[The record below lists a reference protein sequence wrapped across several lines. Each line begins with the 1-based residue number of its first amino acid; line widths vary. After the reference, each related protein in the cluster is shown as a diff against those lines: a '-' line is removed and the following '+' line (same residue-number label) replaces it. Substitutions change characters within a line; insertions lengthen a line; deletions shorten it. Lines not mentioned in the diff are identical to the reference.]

1 MIRSLF
7 IQTAAA
13 LFVFGMSTA
22 VDATP
27 DAERWNR
34 EFLEA
39 KARKL
44 DFEKRKTK
52 GQTERAASERD
63 RVRILN
69 SRAKAEELSAK
80 ALEVYIKNRPKPVD
94 NDVVEE
100 RREAQD
106 QIYREKAE
114 IARGLFVKA
123 RDQYLKKIPPFEID
137 GMEEYDMS
145 QLAQEFPAPSKPSSD
160 QK

>member
-69 SRAKAEELSAK
+69 SRAKAEEVLKRSRYISKIVQNRSTTMWSRSGVRRKIKSIAK
-80 ALEVYIKNRPKPVD
+80 KPKSPEVF
-94 NDVVEE
+94 
-100 RREAQD
+100 
-106 QIYREKAE
+106 
-114 IARGLFVKA
+114 L
-123 RDQYLKKIPPFEID
+123 
-137 GMEEYDMS
+137 
-145 QLAQEFPAPSKPSSD
+145 SKPGIST
-160 QK
+160 